1 MPVYLALKRPVEDT
15 VWRRY
20 LCNSLENEEGGRMAG
35 GGIYEGQSGLGHL
48 PSWSTLEDEGWDTP
62 RLPRLEPLSEP
73 LLQSKLEMDTSAS
86 WESAFKHDVLVI
98 FV

>member
-1 MPVYLALKRPVEDT
+1 MESKWKALGQLHTFLDT
-15 VWRRY
+15 TQIK
-20 LCNSLENEEGGRMAG
+20 GARMVG

-48 PSWSTLEDEGWDTP
+48 PNWSTLEDEGWDTP

-73 LLQSKLEMDTSAS
+73 FLQSKLEMDTSVS
-86 WESAFKHDVLVI
+86 WESTFKHDVLVI